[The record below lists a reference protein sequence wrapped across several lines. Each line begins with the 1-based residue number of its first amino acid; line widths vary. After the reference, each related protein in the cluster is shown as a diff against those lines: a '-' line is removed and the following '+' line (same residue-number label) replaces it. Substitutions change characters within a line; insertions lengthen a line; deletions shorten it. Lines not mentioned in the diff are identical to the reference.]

1 VYLDSGNKAFAQK
14 WDSCEG
20 CWRSIMSASRKRS
33 GGDFQ
38 SRIDTLGYTKCFVEL
53 SLQSDG
59 YRLTV

>member
-1 VYLDSGNKAFAQK
+1 
-14 WDSCEG
+14 
-20 CWRSIMSASRKRS
+20 MSASRKRS

-38 SRIDTLGYTKCFVEL
+38 SRTDTLGYTKCFVEL